1 MKLYETE
8 FRLIAKQM
16 IPTEK
21 KKKEIS
27 AGNRIGQAKGQYILL
42 LLSEPHNK
50 SL

>member
-16 IPTEK
+16 IPTE

-42 LLSEPHNK
+42 LLSEPHNT